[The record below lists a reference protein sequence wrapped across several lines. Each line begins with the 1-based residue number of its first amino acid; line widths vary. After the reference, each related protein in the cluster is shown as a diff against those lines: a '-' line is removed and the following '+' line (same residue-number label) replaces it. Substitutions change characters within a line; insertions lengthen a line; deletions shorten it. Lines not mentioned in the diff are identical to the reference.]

1 MKERL
6 LKLPDV
12 LRRQVIF
19 HFGVSIAGLILFLAV
34 SVFGND
40 WRFCVPCAVVAVL
53 FFVNG
58 LTLLDRGEQG
68 SYIVIEGVCT
78 EVEKVGLRKRTKSIC
93 IQADQQNIRI
103 LNPRL
108 GNQKVTPGSMMKLY
122 LAENAPVYD
131 LDGYKVLNSYLALQV
146 VRSA

>member
-1 MKERL
+1 MKEKL

-12 LRRQVIF
+12 LRRQVIL
-19 HFGVSIAGLILFLAV
+19 HLGVSLVGLILLVAAG
-34 SVFGND
+34 VFGND
-40 WRFCVPCAVVAVL
+40 WRFCVPCIVVAVL
-53 FFVNG
+53 FYANG
-58 LTLLDRGEQG
+58 LTLLDRGERG
-68 SYIVIEGVCT
+68 SYIAIEGVCT

-108 GNQKVTPGSMMKLY
+108 GNRKITPGSMIKLY

-131 LDGYKVLNSYLALQV
+131 LDGYKVVNSHLALQV
-146 VRSA
+146 ENL